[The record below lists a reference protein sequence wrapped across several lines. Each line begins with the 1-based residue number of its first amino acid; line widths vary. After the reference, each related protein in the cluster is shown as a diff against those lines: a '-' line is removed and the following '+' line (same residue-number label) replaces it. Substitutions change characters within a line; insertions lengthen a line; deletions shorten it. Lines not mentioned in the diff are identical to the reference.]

1 MGVFALLRGAGGW
14 GILWQSQELFLGF
27 FTEFSIDDDA
37 FFMKIKDGEKKKEKS
52 LAIFTALNIYTR
64 RLFGNSP
71 DIAPRIPAPLTHTL
85 SFLNSI

>member
-37 FFMKIKDGEKKKEKS
+37 FFMKIKDGEKKRKS
-52 LAIFTALNIYTR
+52 PWQSLQPSTSIHEDSLEILLILLQEFLR
-64 RLFGNSP
+64 RS
-71 DIAPRIPAPLTHTL
+71 RTL
-85 SFLNSI
+85 SHS